1 MIAENAIR
9 PRYAALKN
17 QLDQRGRRLFGA
29 AEKSA
34 AGYGGTAAV
43 SRATGVA
50 RSTIIR
56 GAKDLLVISSVPV
69 RVRRKGAGRPLAS
82 KADPT
87 RLEDLRRLAELAT
100 MGDPMRLLL
109 WVSKRRENLAVALRA
124 MNYAISAN
132 TVGKMLV
139 ALGYS
144 RQVNRKTNEGNRHPD
159 HYGQFQHINQ
169 QVMTFQEAG
178 QPVISVDTKKKEV
191 IRDYKNG
198 RSDYRATG
206 CPDNVRGYDFV
217 DPGLGR
223 MAPYGVYDIA
233 ANAG

>member
-1 MIAENAIR
+1 
-9 PRYAALKN
+9 
-17 QLDQRGRRLFGA
+17 
-29 AEKSA
+29 
-34 AGYGGTAAV
+34 
-43 SRATGVA
+43 
-50 RSTIIR
+50 
-56 GAKDLLVISSVPV
+56 
-69 RVRRKGAGRPLAS
+69 
-82 KADPT
+82 
-87 RLEDLRRLAELAT
+87 

-178 QPVISVDTKKKEV
+178 QPVISVDTKE
-191 IRDYKNG
+191 G
-198 RSDYRATG
+198 G
-206 CPDNVRGYDFV
+206 HRGLQER
-217 DPGLGR
+217 PQRLPRHGLSR
-223 MAPYGVYDIA
+223 QRPRV
-233 ANAG
+233 